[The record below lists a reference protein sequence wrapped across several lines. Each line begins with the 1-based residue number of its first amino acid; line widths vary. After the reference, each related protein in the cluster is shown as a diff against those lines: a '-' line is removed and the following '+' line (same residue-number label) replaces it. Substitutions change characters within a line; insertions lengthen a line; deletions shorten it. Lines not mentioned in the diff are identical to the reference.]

1 MLLKYAYALA
11 QISSFASTNQ
21 PSNSL
26 GFSNY
31 ILHAY
36 NIIVLYMLPFM
47 HADLGFVHTPCSTD
61 YINWACIISHVEQAD
76 GQKCDT
82 ELYRLAYIL

>member
-1 MLLKYAYALA
+1 MLLKYVYALA

-47 HADLGFVHTPCSTD
+47 HADLGFVHTPALTILIGHAPLVMWSRLMGRNVIQN
-61 YINWACIISHVEQAD
+61 YID
-76 GQKCDT
+76 
-82 ELYRLAYIL
+82 